1 MDMIDF
7 FTRSRFGM
15 FVHFGLYSIP
25 AGVWKGREQ
34 GRNHY
39 AEWIRYQALW
49 PDGGAIPDGEYR
61 ALASEF
67 NPAAFDADAWAEE
80 IRNAGMKYVVIT
92 AKHHDGF
99 ALWDSRVSG
108 FNIVKATPFRRD
120 LIREL
125 KEACDRR
132 GIVLGAYYS
141 HWLDWEFPGGGL
153 PLWPEIPEDPP
164 LEQPS
169 DAEFEHYFT
178 AKCLPQVTELLDGYG
193 IRLFWFDNWC
203 KCSLLTEARL
213 EKLIDLV
220 HSRGGIV
227 NSRIGVT
234 WNHSGGDAAG
244 IDYLS
249 MGDNQ
254 FPDKAI
260 SRPWETSGTFNE
272 SWGYHRLDY
281 RWKTTDFLLKC
292 LISNAS
298 RNGNY
303 QLNIGPHADGSI
315 PAPSVRRLR
324 EIGAWL
330 AVNGESVYNTACAPQ
345 PEPGWGRLT
354 LGKDGALYAH
364 VFENHP
370 ACQLVIEAVSAA
382 PRSAR
387 ILETDQRVPFH
398 HGEGRLTLQ
407 MPPESVNSPLNVV
420 KIEF

>member
-99 ALWDSRVSG
+99 ALWDSKVSG
-108 FNIVKATPFRRD
+108 FNIVKAAPFRRD

-213 EKLIDLV
+213 EKLIARRHRQQPHRRHLE
-220 HSRGGIV
+220 SFQRGRRRNRLSVDGRQPV
-227 NSRIGVT
+227 
-234 WNHSGGDAAG
+234 SGQGHPAP
-244 IDYLS
+244 
-249 MGDNQ
+249 MGD
-254 FPDKAI
+254 
-260 SRPWETSGTFNE
+260 
-272 SWGYHRLDY
+272 
-281 RWKTTDFLLKC
+281 
-292 LISNAS
+292 
-298 RNGNY
+298 
-303 QLNIGPHADGSI
+303 
-315 PAPSVRRLR
+315 
-324 EIGAWL
+324 
-330 AVNGESVYNTACAPQ
+330 
-345 PEPGWGRLT
+345 
-354 LGKDGALYAH
+354 
-364 VFENHP
+364 
-370 ACQLVIEAVSAA
+370 
-382 PRSAR
+382 
-387 ILETDQRVPFH
+387 QRH
-398 HGEGRLTLQ
+398 LQ
-407 MPPESVNSPLNVV
+407 
-420 KIEF
+420 